1 MAKKALETEGPDP
14 FPFKIRC
21 YQNLLKRYA
30 IPLTMHCLSL
40 KKAIWNNVDEP
51 EGHYVKGNK
60 TVTEGQILHH
70 SNSHEVSK
78 IIKLTEA
85 KNRTACCQEL
95 GGGEAGSF

>member
-1 MAKKALETEGPDP
+1 M
-14 FPFKIRC
+14 
-21 YQNLLKRYA
+21 
-30 IPLTMHCLSL
+30 
-40 KKAIWNNVDEP
+40 DEP
-51 EGHYVKGNK
+51 EGHYVKRNK

-70 SNSHEVSK
+70 STSHEVSE